1 METQNM
7 EIAQICEQGSLGN
20 NPRQPRQKAE
30 ADSAK
35 KQANNIDN
43 NKERKKERK
52 KFFQKAES
60 DKKENLDFEKN
71 QVPDFAV
78 NGKKVSQFKEKGR
91 ISHNV
96 YTLCDPR
103 VPHANTKI
111 QFRNE
116 E

>member
-1 METQNM
+1 MEMQNM

-43 NKERKKERK
+43 NKERKKEIL
-52 KFFQKAES
+52 F
-60 DKKENLDFEKN
+60 KEN
-71 QVPDFAV
+71 
-78 NGKKVSQFKEKGR
+78 GKY
-91 ISHNV
+91 SHNV
-96 YTLCDPR
+96 YTLCDPEC
-103 VPHANTKI
+103 PHANAKI
-111 QFRNE
+111 KFKNE

>member
-43 NKERKKERK
+43 NKERKKFFLKKTENTHTTCIHCVTPSAPRK
-52 KFFQKAES
+52 R
-60 DKKENLDFEKN
+60 EN
-71 QVPDFAV
+71 
-78 NGKKVSQFKEKGR
+78 KV
-91 ISHNV
+91 
-96 YTLCDPR
+96 
-103 VPHANTKI
+103 
-111 QFRNE
+111 
-116 E
+116 